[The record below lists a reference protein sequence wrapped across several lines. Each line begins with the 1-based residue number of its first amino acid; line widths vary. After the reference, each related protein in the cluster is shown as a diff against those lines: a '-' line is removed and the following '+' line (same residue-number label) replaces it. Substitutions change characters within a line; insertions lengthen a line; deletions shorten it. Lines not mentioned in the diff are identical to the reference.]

1 MTPEIQR
8 YKDRARLKKAMQKNP
23 DFVLQTLQKVYGNDG
38 GEEGVFRN
46 AHRFDIW
53 REEGKFLDVAILS
66 YLVGKKIICPQ
77 EKYSRKYILTAKG
90 RKLFLQKENEP
101 KLSTETNPDVTE
113 PSPEEPNHALDAH
126 HD

>member
-8 YKDRARLKKAMQKNP
+8 YKDRVRLKKAMQKNP

-46 AHRFDIW
+46 ARRFDIW
-53 REEGKFLDVAILS
+53 REEGKFLDVALIP
-66 YLVGKKIICPQ
+66 YLVGKKIICPL
-77 EKYSRKYILTAKG
+77 EKYSRKYMLTAKG

-101 KLSTETNPDVTE
+101 KLSTETNPAGTE
-113 PSPEEPNHALDAH
+113 PSLEGGPYALDSDAT
-126 HD
+126 